1 MSTRFTRVLFGAV
14 LFAAAVAQAKVVYV
28 APDSK
33 RTKDGTSWETAYSSV
48 HDAYTNAAD
57 GATAEVPGEVW
68 IKKGLYLRADRGQ
81 GFPDRVL
88 LQPHVRVYG
97 GFAGGET
104 SVDEA
109 DPETNWSIIS
119 ASGYVGNA
127 TKYYWVDEKGVSQGG
142 IWTNVNGVY
151 TYNPIPEGVYWRGC
165 DCGNVPCFVDKT
177 DTVVGSGEDNEFHGL
192 VLTACSKGGAFQL
205 TTGVSSVKIR
215 NCKFLG
221 NTGYQNNGNGTIHT
235 SGRVSLLVEGCR
247 FEGCNTAMNFGST
260 TADTVITVT
269 NCQFVSNYAK
279 SSTAAGITFGTGE
292 GLLNVLGCA
301 FERGWLASNQL
312 ALDLSLAGKRTVVR
326 NCTFSDGWCLGDY
339 NAASIL
345 VLANG
350 ITVDIERC
358 TFTGIRSRITG
369 NSYASAACIKDQA
382 SLSSS
387 SVIVRDTAFIGNVM
401 ETTGTPDNAYR
412 CFGSVYG
419 GQSGSEHQFVNCL
432 FASNVLYHGATKM
445 GYPGTIQ
452 GGYDGGN
459 FLVVNCLFKDN
470 DVFRIVTAE
479 DGTATTN
486 RLPEIEI
493 GRVDTRPRRVMNTI
507 MMNSAADYKPFNSNP
522 PGLKSMCIPGYTGF
536 PAGDK
541 TLLTCDPLLLDG
553 PTERN
558 GVTAWGLKCGSP
570 CRKAGFVCWA
580 GTNRR
585 FYRYDPAGNAE
596 KPWVSLLQGERLTD
610 VEAADVGVSLAAAP
624 LPDAFGEARNPNRV
638 ALGQLNAPVAGLML
652 LVR

>member
-1 MSTRFTRVLFGAV
+1 MGSDTNLIVTGKSGNVYTFYLRSEPSNASEITYSQVDVVLDGGAR
-14 LFAAAVAQAKVVYV
+14 LPMAGA
-28 APDSK
+28 
-33 RTKDGTSWETAYSSV
+33 
-48 HDAYTNAAD
+48 
-57 GATAEVPGEVW
+57 ATASSGGAMNSIFKNTNTKSTSIGVDGEDYDW
-68 IKKGLYLRADRGQ
+68 IKTMKIDPSEFRFDLDIFVPNPDDYVIAPERVWR
-81 GFPDRVL
+81 DRVFTYIDFGDK
-88 LQPHVRVYG
+88 V
-97 GFAGGET
+97 
-104 SVDEA
+104 
-109 DPETNWSIIS
+109 IS
-119 ASGYVGNA
+119 MTQRPV
-127 TKYYWVDEKGVSQGG
+127 
-142 IWTNVNGVY
+142 
-151 TYNPIPEGVYWRGC
+151 
-165 DCGNVPCFVDKT
+165 
-177 DTVVGSGEDNEFHGL
+177 
-192 VLTACSKGGAFQL
+192 
-205 TTGVSSVKIR
+205 
-215 NCKFLG
+215 
-221 NTGYQNNGNGTIHT
+221 
-235 SGRVSLLVEGCR
+235 VSLLVEGCR

-326 NCTFSDGWCLGDY
+326 NCTFSDGWCLGDF

-345 VLANG
+345 VRANG

-382 SLSSS
+382 ALSSS

-401 ETTGTPDNAYR
+401 ETAGTLDSNYR

-432 FASNVLYHGATKM
+432 FASNVLYHGATRM

-479 DGTATTN
+479 DGAATTN
-486 RLPEIEI
+486 RLPEIDI

-570 CRKAGFVCWA
+570 CRKVGFPCWA

-638 ALGQLNAPVAGLML
+638 ALGQLNAPVSGLMM